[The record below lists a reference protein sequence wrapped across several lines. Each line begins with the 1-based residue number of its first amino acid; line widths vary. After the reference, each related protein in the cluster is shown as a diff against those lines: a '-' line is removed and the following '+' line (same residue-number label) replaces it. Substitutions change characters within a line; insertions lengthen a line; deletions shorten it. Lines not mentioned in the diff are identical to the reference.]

1 MTKLKT
7 TAHGTE
13 VIIKALKIMEVYA
26 HREDWVTDEDI
37 KICKNLRRSIT
48 HLVYKDGGKDRIRSE
63 G

>member
-1 MTKLKT
+1 MTKFKT

-26 HREDWVTDEDI
+26 HREDWVTDEDV
-37 KICKNLRRSIT
+37 KVCKNLRRSIT
-48 HLVYKDGGKDRIRSE
+48 HLVYKGDKKDEIRTE